1 MRRFRFRLLPL
12 LRLRAQYER
21 TARREL
27 ATAMAAVSA
36 IDQKLAA
43 AKQGLRDCEDQAA
56 RTDAIGQLA
65 KGLENGLRRHQWRLQ
80 KQLTEAQQRLDAVR
94 IDYAQK
100 AKDLRAL
107 QRLREQKH
115 VEWRAETQRAEQA
128 ELEELAALARSA
140 AAAVE
145 VMEVE
150 SWSA

>member
-36 IDQKLAA
+36 IDQKVAA
-43 AKQGLRDCEDQAA
+43 AKQGLRDCADQAA
-56 RTDAIGQLA
+56 RPDAIGQLA
-65 KGLENGLRRHQWRLQ
+65 KALENGLRRHQWRLQ
-80 KQLTEAQQRLDAVR
+80 KQLTEAQQRLDVVR
-94 IDYAQK
+94 ADYAQK

-107 QRLREQKH
+107 QRLRDQQRA
-115 VEWRAETQRAEQA
+115 EWRAAAQKAEQA
-128 ELEELAALARSA
+128 ELEELASLARGA

-145 VMEVE
+145 DTEVE
-150 SWSA
+150 SWSV

>member
-27 ATAMAAVSA
+27 AKAMAAVSA
-36 IDQKLAA
+36 IEQQLAA
-43 AKQGLRDCEDQAA
+43 AARGLRECADQAVQPG
-56 RTDAIGQLA
+56 AIGQLA
-65 KGLENGLRRHQWRLQ
+65 KALENGLRRHHWRLQ
-80 KQLTEAQQRLDAVR
+80 KQLQEAQQRLDLVR
-94 IDYAQK
+94 ADYAQK

-107 QRLREQKH
+107 QRLREHQH
-115 VEWRAETQRAEQA
+115 SAWRAETQRAEQA
-128 ELEELAALARSA
+128 ELEELAALARGA

-145 VMEVE
+145 VTEDE